1 MLDQF
6 KVEYNFYFLLE
17 QHNRLR
23 NRSHVINQGKSIF
36 DRSCVCTIEP
46 IIDYDFFRQLNTL
59 LTTNQKEN
67 LLLIEII
74 DTTVLHNHNELK
86 LIINKTL

>member
-1 MLDQF
+1 MSDNVNAQLILFQLTIIIIQSMLDQF

-59 LTTNQKEN
+59 IQFISGKHVE
-67 LLLIEII
+67 
-74 DTTVLHNHNELK
+74 
-86 LIINKTL
+86 